1 MSGLQKKA
9 EENDMMNTSD
19 AEKKKII
26 EKNRTVIYSTATKT
40 FCCNNFNSNKIKL
53 EQGKLIIER
62 MDKKTRMDK
71 TIRRHSVTHP
81 YLMKGPN

>member
-9 EENDMMNTSD
+9 EENDMMSTSD

-26 EKNRTVIYSTATKT
+26 ETNRTVIYSTVIKT

-53 EQGKLIIER
+53 EQGKLMIER
-62 MDKKTRMDK
+62 MKKTHMDK